1 MFPASEN
8 LGLYEQRRSS
18 ALSTAKCTI
27 GPSQIGA
34 TKPRSAP
41 AGTPWKPRKGR
52 CGCKGRALAASSR
65 SRTGRS
71 RFPEFAAPLARGH
84 SDPEAMRKHTPL
96 ESGLKNGRRHA
107 FCLAHESGQG
117 SNQNP
122 GCRNCHIRGCAA
134 SVAWLTAALDLLVA
148 RLFGSGGRDGG
159 NQSDL
164 MGVAGGLLDRND
176 PPLLNS
182 NGISKSES
190 M

>member
-1 MFPASEN
+1 MSSVGPVRSRPPSAQLGPPKSEQPDRGPR
-8 LGLYEQRRSS
+8 LPGLRGSQERR
-18 ALSTAKCTI
+18 
-27 GPSQIGA
+27 
-34 TKPRSAP
+34 
-41 AGTPWKPRKGR
+41 R

-71 RFPEFAAPLARGH
+71 RFPEFAAPFARGH
-84 SDPEAMRKHTPL
+84 SDPEAMRKQTPL

>member
-1 MFPASEN
+1 MSSVGPVRSRPLSAQLGPPKSEQPDRGPR
-8 LGLYEQRRSS
+8 LPGLRGSQERR
-18 ALSTAKCTI
+18 
-27 GPSQIGA
+27 
-34 TKPRSAP
+34 
-41 AGTPWKPRKGR
+41 R

-134 SVAWLTAALDLLVA
+134 SMAWLTAALDLLVA